1 MALRIQK
8 GVVNVIDAMW
18 RLPAFLKWLCGTA
31 WTTSRKISWRSVIM
45 ITTVW
50 GRLWQMH
57 DETKAL
63 VLFSPKALLKR
74 FKKDHVFLNK
84 GKEEEAQI
92 DLAEEI
98 EDSPAEHTGR
108 LKGGPG
114 GVEEGEP
121 REYTTRQRVGLFLG
135 PLLFVIMFLVPTPSG
150 MEPLAQ
156 KMAAVALLMATW
168 WMTEA
173 IPIPAT
179 SLLPITLFPLLGIM
193 HTKKAAAPYASHL
206 IFLFMGGFII
216 ALAMQ
221 RWNLH
226 RRIAMNIVR
235 IVGFSPGRL
244 IFGFMAATAVL
255 SAFVSNTATTV
266 MMMPIGLAI
275 IQHVI
280 SEGKKEGL
288 DKSIDFSPEKF
299 AFGLNLMLGIAYAAS
314 IGGIA
319 TLIGTPPNTVL
330 AGYLTKTYGYEIT
343 FAKWMMVGVPLVV
356 VMLPLCWLW
365 LTKVANPM
373 KLTKVPGGR
382 DLISSELK
390 AMGSMSSGE
399 RWTAIVFALTALG
412 WIFRSSLGVH
422 VFADPKLVTDAAIA
436 MTGALILF
444 VIPINW
450 RKNEFVMNW
459 HWASKMPWGVLILFG
474 GGLSMAGGFKV
485 TNLANWIG
493 SQVGLLEAAPVL
505 VLIIAVATL
514 IIFLTEL
521 TSNTATSAM
530 VMPILSAVAI
540 GLGQSPLLLIVPAAI
555 AASCAFMLP
564 VATPPNAIVFGSGYV
579 TIPQMVKSGFGL
591 NILGIILTVL
601 LTYLVVM
608 PVFGIQ
614 IDVVPDWA
622 LNALN

>member
-1 MALRIQK
+1 MS
-8 GVVNVIDAMW
+8 GY
-18 RLPAFLKWLCGTA
+18 AFWN
-31 WTTSRKISWRSVIM
+31 
-45 ITTVW
+45 
-50 GRLWQMH
+50 RLWEMH
-57 DETKAL
+57 DETKSL
-63 VLFSPKALLKR
+63 ITFNPKKIIKHFSKGHVGLPATDQE
-74 FKKDHVFLNK
+74 KD
-84 GKEEEAQI
+84 I

-98 EDSPAEHTGR
+98 EEAPAEHTER
-108 LKGGPG
+108 LQAGPG
-114 GVEEGEP
+114 GVGEGES
-121 REYTTRQRVGLFLG
+121 REYTMRQKIGLFLG
-135 PLLFVIMFLVPTPSG
+135 PVLFLVMLFMPTPSA
-150 MEPLAQ
+150 MEPAAQ
-156 KMAAVALLMATW
+156 KMAAVACLMATW

-179 SLLPITLFPLLGIM
+179 SLIPIALFPLMGIM

-226 RRIAMNIVR
+226 RRIAMNIVKL
-235 IVGFSPGRL
+235 VGFSPGRL

-275 IQHVI
+275 ITHVI
-280 SEGKKEGL
+280 TEGKKEGL
-288 DKSIDFSPEKF
+288 DKAIDFSPEKF

-314 IGGIA
+314 IGGVA

-330 AGYLTKTYGYEIT
+330 AGYLQKTYGYEIT
-343 FAKWMMVGVPLVV
+343 FAGWMKVGVPLVAIF
-356 VMLPLCWLW
+356 LPLCWLW

-373 KLTKVPGGR
+373 KLKKVPGGR
-382 DLISSELK
+382 DLINKELK
-390 AMGSMSSGE
+390 AMGKMSSGE
-399 RWTAIVFALTALG
+399 RWTALVFGLTALG
-412 WIFRSSLGVH
+412 WIFRKNLG
-422 VFADPKLVTDAAIA
+422 FLFYDPKMITDAAIA
-436 MTGALILF
+436 MSGALLLF
-444 VIPINW
+444 LIPINFK
-450 RKNEFVMNW
+450 KNVFVMDW

-474 GGLSMAGGFKV
+474 GGLSMASGFKV
-485 TNLANWIG
+485 TELATWIG
-493 SQVGLLEAAPVL
+493 SRVGLLDTAPIL
-505 VLIIAVATL
+505 LLIIAVATL

-540 GLGQSPLLLIVPAAI
+540 GLGQNPLLLVVPAAI

-591 NILGIILTVL
+591 NIIGIVITVGI
-601 LTYLVVM
+601 TYLVVLPM
-608 PVFGIQ
+608 FGVQ
-614 IDVVPDWA
+614 IGVVPDWA
-622 LNALN
+622 MAAVK

>member
-1 MALRIQK
+1 MS
-8 GVVNVIDAMW
+8 G
-18 RLPAFLKWLCGTA
+18 
-31 WTTSRKISWRSVIM
+31 SVF
-45 ITTVW
+45 W
-50 GRLWQMH
+50 DRLWEMH
-57 DETKAL
+57 DETKSL
-63 VLFSPKALLKR
+63 ISFNPKKLIRHFS
-74 FKKDHVFLNK
+74 KDHLSLATQDQE
-84 GKEEEAQI
+84 KEV
-92 DLAEEI
+92 DLAEDI
-98 EDSPAEHTGR
+98 EDAPAEHIER
-108 LKGGPG
+108 IQAGPG

-121 REYTTRQRVGLFLG
+121 REYTMRQKIGLVLGPVLFLVM
-135 PLLFVIMFLVPTPSG
+135 LFMPTPSG

-156 KMAAVALLMATW
+156 KMAAVACLMATW

-179 SLLPITLFPLLGIM
+179 SLIPIALFPLMGIM
-193 HTKKAAAPYASHL
+193 HTKQAAAPYASHL

-235 IVGFSPGRL
+235 VVGFSPGRL

-275 IQHVI
+275 ITHVVT
-280 SEGKKEGL
+280 EGRKEGL
-288 DKSIDFSPEKF
+288 DKTIDFSPEKF

-314 IGGIA
+314 IGGVA

-330 AGYLTKTYGYEIT
+330 AGYLQKTYGYEIT
-343 FAKWMMVGVPLVV
+343 FANWMKVGVPLVAIF
-356 VMLPLCWLW
+356 LPLCWLW
-365 LTKVANPM
+365 LTKIANPM
-373 KLTKVPGGR
+373 KLKKVPGGR
-382 DLISSELK
+382 DLITSELK
-390 AMGSMSSGE
+390 AMGQMSSGE
-399 RWTAIVFALTALG
+399 RWTALVFGLTALG
-412 WIFRSSLGVH
+412 WIFRTKLSFL
-422 VFADPKLVTDAAIA
+422 FADPKLVTDAAIA
-436 MTGALILF
+436 MTGALVLF
-444 VIPINW
+444 LIPINLK
-450 RKNEFVMNW
+450 KNVFVMDW

-474 GGLSMAGGFKV
+474 GGLSMAGGFKA
-485 TNLANWIG
+485 TDLAAWIG
-493 SQVGLLEAAPVL
+493 QQVGLLDNAPILVL
-505 VLIIAVATL
+505 VIAVATL

-591 NILGIILTVL
+591 NILGIIITVAI
-601 LTYLVVM
+601 TYLIVLPMLGV
-608 PVFGIQ
+608 Q
-614 IDVVPDWA
+614 IGVVPDWA
-622 LNALN
+622 MVVK